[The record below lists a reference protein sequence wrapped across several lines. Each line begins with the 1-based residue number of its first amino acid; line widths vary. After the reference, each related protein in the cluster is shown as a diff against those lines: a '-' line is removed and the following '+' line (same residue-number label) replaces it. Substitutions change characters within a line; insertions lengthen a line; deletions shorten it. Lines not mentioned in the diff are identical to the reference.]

1 LFYYGGGF
9 PSERA
14 RRRRAA
20 AEESRAAA
28 AALES
33 GSHPGSGLPEE
44 GKADDGTAP
53 ASPPEDDEVPSS
65 LLAALVDGIGLIR
78 RNPPVLWR
86 LVFLALEIALEDAM
100 VAVLVAEYALSSH
113 AFGRGNT
120 TVGNLWTAAIIAV
133 GKIGAVLSGYLMHRL
148 WKVPET
154 AKGYT
159 PLFFLVLAGSLSVLL
174 LPAARHMEQQ
184 IGMGCVF
191 LGVFLFFLFSTP
203 PKVGFETLLQSMT
216 AELPDAGRIF
226 GCIPPL
232 IMITDS
238 TVVFGLTV
246 MFERLKTAYPTR
258 DDCAEGTYCGEGF
271 DYALWIAAG
280 LYCLHGCFE
289 VVLGP
294 TLVLSGA
301 RTGNG
306 LGEALLDPSDG
317 DSKTRLPNSITT
329 TDIGNTGSESLE
341 GASAEDLQLRW
352 EQFRTPGRGF
362 DFRSPI
368 AGSGA
373 CAPRPK
379 RESYLATFGV
389 GSRSAATPTLG
400 FTPQMGAP
408 LGAGASHAAWRARA
422 IDSERERETADGSG
436 SRRRGTNLGP
446 GRPPRGSF

>member
-1 LFYYGGGF
+1 
-9 PSERA
+9 
-14 RRRRAA
+14 
-20 AEESRAAA
+20 
-28 AALES
+28 
-33 GSHPGSGLPEE
+33 
-44 GKADDGTAP
+44 
-53 ASPPEDDEVPSS
+53 
-65 LLAALVDGIGLIR
+65 
-78 RNPPVLWR
+78 
-86 LVFLALEIALEDAM
+86 
-100 VAVLVAEYALSSH
+100 
-113 AFGRGNT
+113 
-120 TVGNLWTAAIIAV
+120 
-133 GKIGAVLSGYLMHRL
+133 
-148 WKVPET
+148 
-154 AKGYT
+154 
-159 PLFFLVLAGSLSVLL
+159 
-174 LPAARHMEQQ
+174 
-184 IGMGCVF
+184 MGCVF

-289 VVLGP
+289 VVLGS

-301 RTGNG
+301 RTEMDWARRFSIPLMETAKQDCPIPSPPRT
-306 LGEALLDPSDG
+306 LGTWDRNPWRVRLRRTSSYDG
-317 DSKTRLPNSITT
+317 AI
-329 TDIGNTGSESLE
+329 
-341 GASAEDLQLRW
+341 
-352 EQFRTPGRGF
+352 RTPGRGF

-389 GSRSAATPTLG
+389 GRIGDANPRLYAPDGCAAG
-400 FTPQMGAP
+400 S
-408 LGAGASHAAWRARA
+408 GASHAAWRARA
-422 IDSERERETADGSG
+422 IDSERARSRERETADGSG

-446 GRPPRGSF
+446 GRTPSGRVHDSKEMGK